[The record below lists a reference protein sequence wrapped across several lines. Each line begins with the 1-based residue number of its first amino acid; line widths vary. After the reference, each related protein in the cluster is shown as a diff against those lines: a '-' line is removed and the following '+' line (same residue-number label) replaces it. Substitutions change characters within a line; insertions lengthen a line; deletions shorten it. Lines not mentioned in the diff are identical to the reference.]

1 MKQHR
6 TIFWLIPILGV
17 IILGSGCS
25 STATDELATPTPI
38 PTPIVASKPTY
49 QVQRGEITKVLQF
62 TGRIAPITEEDI
74 FFRTSGRVRNV
85 YVEREQEV
93 STGEILADLE
103 YLDNLERQYE
113 SDKLS
118 LRRAEIN
125 AQNAQLYFELYQLS
139 ASSPELQ
146 AAQARLAVAEAEK
159 AVADAERAYHITQS
173 TASQADI
180 DAAFAQMVLAEEAL
194 DRARKAFEPYEN
206 KPEDNLM
213 RAQFQSRLSAAQSS
227 YDAAVRNYNGMT
239 GTSSPEEQAVAAAQ
253 LETARAQ
260 LINAQTKL
268 ALTLS
273 GTENNREL
281 TLKENDV
288 ELAQIA
294 LEEAKLGIQDLEQS
308 IDDARLIAP
317 FDGVVIS
324 LGVSDGKSVD
334 AYTVYAVVADLT
346 QLEIS
351 ADLSS
356 DDTVDLEVGMQV
368 TAVLA
373 NLPGEVFNGQIRR
386 LPYTGTSSASSEDED
401 KTTRITLD
409 VNPLDVGL
417 DVGDLMRITVVLEQ
431 KDSVLWV
438 PPQAIRTFEGRNF
451 VVVQDGDFQARVDVK
466 IGIEAEDRVEILE
479 GLEEGQIVI
488 GP

>member
-1 MKQHR
+1 MKPQR
-6 TIFWLIPILGV
+6 ILFLLILILGV
-17 IILGSGCS
+17 AILGYGCS
-25 STATDELATPTPI
+25 TSATDEMATPTPI
-38 PTPIVASKPTY
+38 PTPIVPSKPTY
-49 QVQRGEITKVLQF
+49 EVQRGEITKVLQF
-62 TGRIAPITEEDI
+62 TGRVAPITEEEL

-93 STGEILADLE
+93 SSGEVLADLE

-113 SDKLS
+113 SDTLS

-125 AQNAQLYFELYQLS
+125 ARNAQLYLELFKLS
-139 ASSPELQ
+139 APSRALQ
-146 AAQARLAVAEAEK
+146 EAQARLSVAEAEK

-173 TASQADI
+173 TASKADI
-180 DAAFAQMVLAEEAL
+180 DAAFAQMILAEEAL
-194 DRARKAFEPYEN
+194 EKARQAFEPYEN
-206 KPEDNLM
+206 KPEDNIL

-260 LINAQTKL
+260 LTDAQTKL
-268 ALTLS
+268 DFVLK
-273 GTENNREL
+273 GTENNQEL

-294 LEEAKLGIQDLEQS
+294 LEEARLGIEDLEQS
-308 IDDARLIAP
+308 IDDARLTAP
-317 FDGVVIS
+317 FAGAVIS

-334 AYTVYAVVADLT
+334 AYTVYAVVADLS

-356 DDTVDLEVGMQV
+356 NDTVDLEVGMQV

-373 NLPGEVFNGQIRR
+373 NRPGEIFTGQIRR
-386 LPYTGTSSASSEDED
+386 LPYSGTSSASGEDED

-409 VNPLDVGL
+409 VNPLDLGL
-417 DVGDLMRITVVLEQ
+417 DVGDLMRVTVILEQ

-438 PPQAIRTFEGRNF
+438 PPQAIRTFEGRKF